1 MQNLYDPPD
10 LCGIDTES
18 SLRLSS
24 ISTFHSTNKEVEAM
38 GKFKDLHRPN
48 IREIDS
54 YQKSRRIRRPDA
66 QRGCANVSVVI

>member
-24 ISTFHSTNKEVEAM
+24 ISTFHSTEQRGRTM
-38 GKFKDLHRPN
+38 GKFKDLTGQTFGKL
-48 IREIDS
+48 DS
-54 YQKSRRIRRPDA
+54 YQKSRRSEGRTP
-66 QRGCANVSVVI
+66 NVAVPM

>member
-24 ISTFHSTNKEVEAM
+24 ISTFHSTNKEVEPWEIQ
-38 GKFKDLHRPN
+38 GSYRPN

-54 YQKSRRIRRPDA
+54 YQKSRRSEGRTP
-66 QRGCANVSVVI
+66 NVAVPM

>member
-24 ISTFHSTNKEVEAM
+24 ISTFHSTNEEVE
-38 GKFKDLHRPN
+38 PWEN
-48 IREIDS
+48 
-54 YQKSRRIRRPDA
+54 SRILPA
-66 QRGCANVSVVI
+66 KHSEN